1 MNRKQMI
8 IALCLVTIAT
18 SALAIGRK
26 SIAEATVSAVIP
38 QPAAKREPASII
50 SARQPSADLNAQ
62 QANADKKAQAPSG
75 QVPQYI
81 VYRQLFRHVVIL
93 KQKAEEEERNGRDG
107 GLLRSL
113 YKRNAKLNDA
123 EARTLEQIAE
133 ESDRQVSEFDERAK
147 KIIAEARANH
157 PGGELAPGETLPP
170 PPTEL
175 GALQEQRNA
184 AVLQAR
190 DKLRAIF
197 GEEAF
202 ERFDKFVQRDV
213 APKIK
218 PVQLG
223 LPRPT
228 LPGSPRKQKDK

>member
-8 IALCLVTIAT
+8 IALCVVTIAT

-38 QPAAKREPASII
+38 QPATKREPASTI
-50 SARQPSADLNAQ
+50 SARQPSADLTAQ
-62 QANADKKAQAPSG
+62 QANADQKAQAPSG

-93 KQKAEEEERNGRDG
+93 KKKAEEEERNGRDG

-147 KIIAEARANH
+147 KIIAEARAQH
-157 PGGELAPGETLPP
+157 PGGELNPGETLPP
-170 PPTEL
+170 PPAEL
-175 GALQEQRNA
+175 RDLQEQRNT

-190 DKLRAIF
+190 DRLRTIF

-218 PVQLG
+218 PVQLD